1 MGNELGSRTVRKFLT
16 TVGSRVQSPAVLVLL
31 GGSGLSLLGNA
42 RPTLDIDFDGEE
54 STQDEFRRLL
64 DEVAAEM
71 HIELEAVPLHRFIPL
86 PDGADNRH
94 ILIGSFGN
102 LQVFVFDP
110 YSVALS
116 KLDRGFDSDIE
127 DVTFL
132 LRRRFVDPQML
143 NTLIEHAAMKATE
156 FDLNPS
162 QMRSHLLLAQKPLM
176 ND

>member
-1 MGNELGSRTVRKFLT
+1 M
-16 TVGSRVQSPAVLVLL
+16 PA
-31 GGSGLSLLGNA
+31 
-42 RPTLDIDFDGEE
+42 
-54 STQDEFRRLL
+54 
-64 DEVAAEM
+64 
-71 HIELEAVPLHRFIPL
+71 
-86 PDGADNRH
+86 GADNRH